1 MVHMGSRNG
10 LNPKDWH
17 DFFVDNEVRLIPMQ
31 EFVARG
37 VVECTKEIFTRAWD
51 GTDGVYFSWDTD
63 SIDSSC
69 MPGTTAPECFGLKG
83 REIIQLARTA
93 GTFGADIMEVSELC
107 PKFDVSHISIKT
119 AALMIYHFLGSR
131 AKTLRDRGQQP

>member
-1 MVHMGSRNG
+1 MGSRNG

-31 EFVARG
+31 ELVARG
-37 VVECTKEIFTRAWD
+37 VVECTKEIFTRAWN

-119 AALMIYHFLGSR
+119 AALMIMHFLGSR

>member
-1 MVHMGSRNG
+1 MY
-10 LNPKDWH
+10 
-17 DFFVDNEVRLIPMQ
+17 EVAR
-31 EFVARG
+31 RG
-37 VVECTKEIFTRAWD
+37 VVECTQEIFTRAWN

-83 REIIQLARTA
+83 REIVQLARTA

-107 PKFDVSHISIKT
+107 PTFDVSQISIKT
-119 AALMIYHFLGSR
+119 ATLMICHFLGSR
-131 AKTLRDRGQQP
+131 AKTLRDRGMTP